1 MVVALVALH
10 SGHHN
15 KSTSERFGAVEA
27 SSPWLNAELSLEA
40 LLAHVCAG
48 RAFIACQL
56 DGTKRTLDRYSASN
70 VVVLDLD
77 GDLNLTAFWANPAAR
92 RHCALTYTSCSH
104 GDLAKQQASGSAS
117 SDRFRALFPF
127 AERFRTPEE
136 HAAAY
141 DWIIQ
146 QLGFAPADPSG
157 RKPVQLWYGNDAA
170 LIERNPDWQSPSWDA
185 IEDIRAAARRPAPPV
200 VPSAAL
206 GGANHQ
212 LNIERA
218 EWLLLHLLR
227 PSADGEYDSYW
238 QRVMNNAAALRSDRV
253 WAAFLDWHQRGHHLR
268 KNSVRK
274 VERGRAKSGINK
286 TEQSAMA
293 TLMFFANEQNSNWKE
308 LLPDG
313 LKFVVGSPQVPPR
326 SLMRSRPALGGAV
339 SLSAPAPTD
348 PVAAEFQQARQLM
361 QRQQAA
367 APLPA
372 AQESAAAEPLD
383 FLAAL
388 KLIIERMYHL
398 TVRAVHI
405 TDAGEQQL
413 SESDAAAQL
422 LHYREQL
429 FAYQVIS
436 REPQHIETMLLERF
450 RDEHGLIR
458 RTKLA
463 MRISKLFDGEEDEHV
478 HLLPNLMAV
487 GQTYLFY
494 ARQGLGKTTLALLLA
509 RAALA
514 VPGHNQFLDFPPVP
528 LSEYGSRRALFIA
541 SDGGSG
547 AKADLIGYA
556 RRLNLAGAEWIEK
569 HLDLITSTSTD
580 TAKPWRMDL
589 FGLAFLAR
597 TLDEAGAAGRPYSL
611 LIVDSLKACT
621 PDGVRV
627 GDQIITSYINT
638 LSEICQPRGVT
649 VVLIHHQSKEA
660 DHAQGA
666 AGIAEMV
673 HGVFRIREQE
683 QDGRKQRLFCIDK
696 TRLDPKGNR
705 EIPIDITGSALTVT
719 DLVDT
724 GEQGE
729 MLILDGFRQHYERH
743 AKKVAHLSADAPERR
758 YRGIQATSAMA
769 TMLELGIRHESW
781 RGARFVADLVRQLG
795 KQGELEKRGSTK
807 DCHYTALG
815 VPSFTPAES
824 DDQYDLPGWS

>member
-15 KSTSERFGAVEA
+15 KTPSERFTAVESA
-27 SSPWLNAELSLEA
+27 SPWRNADLSLEA
-40 LLAHVCAG
+40 LLAHIQAG
-48 RAFIACQL
+48 RAFVSCQL
-56 DGTKRTLDRYSASN
+56 TGNRRTLDDYNASN

-77 GDLNLTAFWANPAAR
+77 GDLDLEAFWARPAAQ

-104 GDLAKQQASGSAS
+104 GDQAKQEASNAAS

-127 AERFRTPEE
+127 AESFKTPDE

-141 DWIIQ
+141 DWIIE
-146 QLGFAPADPSG
+146 QLGFTPADPSG

-170 LIERNPDWQSPSWDA
+170 LIERNPDWASANWDV
-185 IEDIRAAARRPAPPV
+185 IEDIRANARRPAPPV
-200 VPSAAL
+200 ARVNAPEDLQTDS
-206 GGANHQ
+206 
-212 LNIERA
+212 ERA

-227 PSADGEYDSYW
+227 PSADGEYLHYW
-238 QRVMNNAAALRSDRV
+238 QRVLNAAAASGSDRV
-253 WAAFLDWHQRGHHLR
+253 WAAFIDWHQRGHHIGKNSLR
-268 KNSVRK
+268 KL
-274 VERGRAKSGINK
+274 ERSRSKSG
-286 TEQSAMA
+286 QRMSAGQGLG
-293 TLMFFANEQNSNWKE
+293 TLFALAKEQNLQWKE

-313 LKFVVGSPQVPPR
+313 LKFVVGGAQASPR

-339 SLSAPAPTD
+339 SLSIQPPSD
-348 PVAAEFQQARQLM
+348 PVAAEFQQTRQLM
-361 QRQQAA
+361 QRQQAT
-367 APLPA
+367 APLPITDTP
-372 AQESAAAEPLD
+372 AAEQPLD
-383 FLAAL
+383 FLASL
-388 KLIIERMYHL
+388 KLLIERMYHL

-405 TDAGEQQL
+405 TEAGEEQL

-422 LHYREQL
+422 LQYREQL

-436 REPQHIETMLLERF
+436 REPQHIETMLLDRF

-463 MRISKLFDGEEDEHV
+463 MRVSKLFDGEEDEHV

-487 GQTYLFY
+487 GQPYLFY

-509 RAALA
+509 RSVLG
-514 VPGHNQFLDFPPVP
+514 VPGYNQFLDFPPVP
-528 LSEYGSRRALFIA
+528 ISDYGKRRALFIA

-556 RRLNLAGAEWIEK
+556 RRLNLAGAEWIDK

-597 TLDEAGAAGRPYSL
+597 TLDEAGASGKPYSL
-611 LIVDSLKACT
+611 LVVDSLKAVA

-627 GDQIITSYINT
+627 GDQIITDYIAT
-638 LSEICQPRGVT
+638 LTEICQPRGVT
-649 VVLIHHQSKEA
+649 MVLIHHQSKEA

-683 QDGRKQRLFCIDK
+683 QDGRKQRIFCVDK

-705 EIPIDITGSALTVT
+705 EIPIDITGGSLTVG
-719 DLVDT
+719 DVLDT
-724 GEQGE
+724 GNRGE
-729 MLILDGFRQHYERH
+729 LLLLDGFRQHYDRYV
-743 AKKVAHLSADAPERR
+743 KKVAHLSSDAPERR
-758 YRGIQATSAMA
+758 YRGINAQAAMA
-769 TMLELGIRHESW
+769 TLMELGIRHESW
-781 RGARFVADLVRQLG
+781 TSVRVVADLVKQLC

-815 VPSFTPAES
+815 VPSVIPAEA
-824 DDQYDLPGWS
+824 DDQFDLPGWS